1 MILKFDDYFLPVLNV
16 LSSQGTLQ
24 IVKLRQEVAKISD
37 ISEEELSVTNER
49 GTNIFQ
55 SRVGWAVQYLFQAE
69 ALDRPGRGIYAINEL
84 GINLIKSHPA
94 GFKEIDLAETPG
106 YIAWVERCSGK
117 NKKDI
122 EHFGGESGSTPQE
135 NIEASLD
142 QIDAALGEE
151 LVAQIQEMPSEFLE
165 KIVLLLLEK
174 MGYGDG
180 KGALKHLGGS
190 GDEGVDGEIKQ
201 DRLGI
206 QRIYVQAKRYKTGNN
221 IGRETLQSFMG
232 ALTGQGASGG
242 IFITTSTFTK
252 DALSY
257 VEKTMNQKIVLIDA
271 ERLGQLLIEHQ
282 VGTVVRRTYHMMEID
297 ENFFTG
303 AS

>member
-151 LVAQIQEMPSEFLE
+151 LVAQIQGMPFEFLE